1 MRTITEQVEYTPP
14 QVTDLGDH
22 ASFIQ
27 TTTLGVISD
36 GVPLTLPGGFMIVGT
51 ISPR

>member
-27 TTTLGVISD
+27 ATTRGFVSD
-36 GVPLTLPGGFMIVGT
+36 GVPLTLPGGDMVVGT
-51 ISPR
+51 ISP

>member
-27 TTTLGVISD
+27 ATTLGVVTD
-36 GVPLTLPGGFMIVGT
+36 GIPLTLPMGAMVIGT
-51 ISPR
+51 ISP

>member
-1 MRTITEQVEYTPP
+1 MRTITGQVEYTPP

-27 TTTLGVISD
+27 ATTLGRIAD
-36 GVPLTLPGGFMIVGT
+36 GVVLTIPGLGTVIGT
-51 ISPR
+51 ISP

>member
-1 MRTITEQVEYTPP
+1 MRTTTEQPEYNPP

-27 TTTLGVISD
+27 ATTSGIVSD

-51 ISPR
+51 ISP